1 MKVKAKISFVG
12 ARLGMTQG
20 EIREVEDKLAKEFIE
35 SGHVESAE
43 EEKKGTKAGAYKG
56 KSTK

>member
-1 MKVKAKISFVG
+1 MKVKAKMSFVG

-20 EIREVEDKLAKEFIE
+20 EIREVDETLAKEFIT
-35 SGHVESAE
+35 SGHVESAK

>member
-1 MKVKAKISFVG
+1 MKVKARISFIG

-20 EIREVEDKLAKEFIE
+20 EIREVEDKLAIEFIE

-43 EEKKGTKAGAYKG
+43 EEKKSTKAGADKG
-56 KSTK
+56 KSKK